1 MVSATDLSAAPGSP
15 TCLAPRTVHT
25 VGHSTRPLQT
35 LLALLE
41 AHRIEH
47 LVDVRRWPSS
57 RRFPHF
63 HREPLAAALA
73 GRGIAYTW
81 REELGGYRRPEAAS
95 PNTGWRVGAFRAYA
109 DFMLTEAFERIMAD
123 LEALAARQRVALM
136 CAEAVPWRCHR
147 QLLSDAF
154 LVRGWAVRHILEDR
168 CEAHRLPPFARVEG
182 RRLLYPG
189 PPPAAPRRSSRPAP
203 PAPGASPPS
212 SAPAPSTRPRRAS
225 PSRRRWK

>member
-15 TCLAPRTVHT
+15 ACLGSRTVHT
-25 VGHSTRPLQT
+25 VGHSTRTLET
-35 LLALLE
+35 LLALLD

-73 GRGIAYTW
+73 DRGIAYTW
-81 REELGGYRRPEAAS
+81 REDLGGYRRPEAAS
-95 PNTGWRVGAFRAYA
+95 LNTGWRVGAFRAYA
-109 DFMLTEAFERIMAD
+109 DFMLTEAFERIMEE
-123 LEALAARQRVALM
+123 LEALAAGRRVALM

-147 QLLSDAF
+147 QLLADAF
-154 LVRGWAVRHILEDR
+154 LVRGWGVRHILEDR

-189 PPPAAPRRSSRPAP
+189 PPPAAPRLSSGPAP
-203 PAPGASPPS
+203 ASGASPPS
-212 SAPAPSTRPRRAS
+212 SAPPPSTRPRRAR
-225 PSRRRWK
+225 PSSKRWK